1 MRNNLQVVISSKI
14 VNRPSSTHCGVLKFR
29 VKYHLIT
36 LSYQLGLF
44 LMQVTATQVKQ
55 TYQKKMGRNLL
66 ALAAWKCRGVLASDV
81 AGLGSSPVISSFCL
95 QTLLPSVMLA
105 SLSPSNN
112 LSLSK

>member
-14 VNRPSSTHCGVLKFR
+14 VNRSSSTHCGVLKFR

-55 TYQKKMGRNLL
+55 TYQKKKKRGEEFIGSCNLEVQGCSGFRRS
-66 ALAAWKCRGVLASDV
+66 WIGFKSCHQF
-81 AGLGSSPVISSFCL
+81 P
-95 QTLLPSVMLA
+95 LPPDSA
-105 SLSPSNN
+105 SLCDAGFT
-112 LSLSK
+112 LSK